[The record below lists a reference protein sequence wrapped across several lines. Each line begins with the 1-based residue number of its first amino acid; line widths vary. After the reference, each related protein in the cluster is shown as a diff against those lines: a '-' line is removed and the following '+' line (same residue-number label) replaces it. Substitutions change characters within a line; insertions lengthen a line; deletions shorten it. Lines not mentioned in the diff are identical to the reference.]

1 MTPIHQQRINWFGG
15 TRPSKSPI
23 QKTADV
29 DWRLMTPVHQQRMNW
44 FDGTRPSKSPI
55 QKICPPKETHANIKL
70 GDRSRSG
77 LKTDLP
83 TQRNPRKY
91 QIGWQEQKSIGD
103 WFAHQKKPTP
113 KSNLV
118 TGAEVYWSLICPP
131 KTDTQINFGERS
143 SSRLEID
150 LPAQKRH
157 RIDFGDRSRNGLET
171 DLPSQNQPWTNQL
184 VLWDQIIKQSRPKP
198 TLWWPEAEVDW
209 RLICPPKTDAKS
221 TLVTGAEADWRLIY
235 LPKTDTKT
243 NFGDSSRCLFETDL
257 STQNRCLSS
266 RFYRGPGPMTI
277 IFFRERNS
285 RQNKTVLPAQI
296 CYLSPFRWWSN
307 GRIKTVSLSKNRF
320 SSEFQLHRRIYRV
333 KHKNGLVR
341 TTMHVNSRCV
351 RTKPFLCLTL

>member
-198 TLWWPEAEVDW
+198 TLWWPEQKSIGDW
-209 RLICPPKTDAKS
+209 FAHPKLMQNQLWWQEQKLIGDWFIYPKPTPKP
-221 TLVTGAEADWRLIY
+221 TLVTAADVDSKLIY
-235 LPKTDTKT
+235 QPKTGAYPLDST
-243 NFGDSSRCLFETDL
+243 GD
-257 STQNRCLSS
+257 Q
-266 RFYRGPGPMTI
+266 
-277 IFFRERNS
+277 
-285 RQNKTVLPAQI
+285 VLW
-296 CYLSPFRWWSN
+296 R
-307 GRIKTVSLSKNRF
+307 
-320 SSEFQLHRRIYRV
+320 
-333 KHKNGLVR
+333 
-341 TTMHVNSRCV
+341 
-351 RTKPFLCLTL
+351 